1 MFLYFN
7 FLSMLEF
14 EKTFLLKSIPFDLQ
28 NYPHKELVDH
38 YIPVESEHPK
48 LRLRKRGNLF
58 EITKK
63 TLVQEWDCCVQ
74 KEQTI
79 DLNKQEYDAL
89 ADLPNKYIRK
99 LRYYVPYEWLI
110 LEIDLFQDNLDGLI
124 LMDVEFPNLQTME
137 KFSIP
142 DFCLADV
149 SQNPAFAWWMLCG
162 KSYASLIWLI
172 RQYNW
177 EL

>member
-1 MFLYFN
+1 
-7 FLSMLEF
+7 MLEF
-14 EKTFLLKSIPFDLQ
+14 EKTFLLKTIPFDLEK
-28 NYPHKELVDH
+28 YPHKELVDH

-63 TLVQEWDCCVQ
+63 TLVQEGDCCVQ

-89 ADLPNKYIRK
+89 AQLPNKYIRK
-99 LRYYVPYEWLI
+99 LRYYVPYEWLV

-124 LMDVEFPNLQTME
+124 LMDVEFPDLQTME
-137 KFSIP
+137 SFSIP
-142 DFCLADV
+142 TFCLAEV
-149 SQNPAFAWWMLCG
+149 SQNPAFAGGMLCG
-162 KSYASLIWLI
+162 KNYASLSWLI
-172 RQYNW
+172 RQYKG